1 LNKKISIEKI
11 AFELIKKAATTLPE
25 DVKIA
30 LKKAYEL
37 ENSDLAKLQLETIL
51 KNIKMAE
58 ELKRPICQ
66 DTGLI
71 EFFVK
76 SNKSSFLSNELHEA
90 LKNATRKATK
100 EIPLRPNAVHPL
112 KRINSGDNT
121 GVNIPWIDIELHEKD
136 FTEITVLLK
145 GAGSENMSSL
155 LMLNPKDGVNALKR
169 LLIDR
174 VIKAGGKPCPPIILG
189 IGIGGLVESAAK
201 LAKKAL
207 LRPLDKRHPEKE
219 VEDLEKELLKA
230 INLTGIGS
238 MGLGGSITALGVN
251 IEYAFCHTASLPI
264 VLNFQCWAGRRATA
278 KIYEN
283 EEVEFF

>member
-1 LNKKISIEKI
+1 MEKI

-76 SNKSSFLSNELHEA
+76 LNKSSFLSNELYEA

-100 EIPLRPNAVHPL
+100 EVPLRPNAVHPL

-136 FTEITVLLK
+136 FIEITVILK

-155 LMLNPKDGVNALKR
+155 LMLNPEDGVNALKR

-219 VEDLEKELLKA
+219 IEELEKKLLEA
-230 INLTGIGS
+230 INLTGIGP

-278 KIYEN
+278 RIYEN
-283 EEVEFF
+283 EEVEFV

>member
-1 LNKKISIEKI
+1 LNKKISMEKI

-76 SNKSSFLSNELHEA
+76 LNKSSFLSNELYEA

-100 EIPLRPNAVHPL
+100 EVPLRPNAVHPL

-136 FTEITVLLK
+136 FIEITVILK

-155 LMLNPKDGVNALKR
+155 LMLNPEDGVNALKR

-219 VEDLEKELLKA
+219 IEELEKKLLEA
-230 INLTGIGS
+230 INLTGIGP

-278 KIYEN
+278 RIYEN
-283 EEVEFF
+283 EEVEFV